1 MGRDSVAAT
10 AFPEK
15 NWWRS
20 NLTGITITPLF
31 DYCISPEPEFH
42 MSSVTFQHY
51 GEAPSR
57 GTVAETS
64 MDTYLQ
70 TTHRR
75 LIGHALLSEMHR
87 PCAFT

>member
-1 MGRDSVAAT
+1 
-10 AFPEK
+10 
-15 NWWRS
+15 
-20 NLTGITITPLF
+20 
-31 DYCISPEPEFH
+31 